1 MMLSPLSPHLV
12 EYVGVIGFGLY
23 VMNYTLLTTRVITGN
38 SLLYFT
44 VNLTAALC
52 VLIGL
57 TVSFNLAAALIQMFW
72 VCMSL
77 IGIALYLIRP
87 PVGPV

>member
-1 MMLSPLSPHLV
+1 MLFPLSPHIV
-12 EYVGVIGFGLY
+12 EYVGVLGFGLY
-23 VMNYTLLTTRVITGN
+23 VMNYTLLTIRIIAGH

-44 VNLTAALC
+44 INLTAALC

-57 TVSFNLAAALIQMFW
+57 SVSFNLAAAMIQVFW

-87 PVGPV
+87 PAEPV

>member
-1 MMLSPLSPHLV
+1 MMLVPLSPHLV
-12 EYVGVIGFGLY
+12 EYVGVLGFGLY

-38 SLLYFT
+38 SLLYFA

-57 TVSFNLAAALIQMFW
+57 TASFNLASALIQMFW

-87 PVGPV
+87 PAERV

>member
-1 MMLSPLSPHLV
+1 MMFSPLPPHLV
-12 EYVGVIGFGLY
+12 EYVGVLGFGLY
-23 VMNYTLLTTRVITGN
+23 VMNYTLLTTRIIAGN
-38 SLLYFT
+38 SLLFFAL
-44 VNLTAALC
+44 NLTAALC

-57 TVSFNLAAALIQMFW
+57 TVSFNLAAAMIQVFW

-87 PVGPV
+87 PVGTV